1 MQCGGCAKSS
11 DRINM
16 LCANC
21 AGSTVQQKRTIL
33 MALWA
38 DVAVLREKSAHALES
53 KDLSSYQIDI
63 QALEDQQQERERCQ
77 IALDRE
83 RIALAKLKHHIAERQ
98 AQLLVAKTRLHG
110 QSTAAGEADDG
121 VDYIMEGLGRVLRW
135 NEQNLT
141 AMRRTKVLQ
150 LFQLFQLFPAPRLRY
165 FRTIVKLP
173 VPSSG
178 QYEATEHLPPEVVS
192 AALGRMIHLLILL
205 PKYLSPLVYP
215 HPMIFNGSFST
226 IGEQSGEGAG
236 CHTLYPDGS
245 MGFARGVAML
255 WQNVAYLCIAQGMM
269 LDELDPV
276 DSLGNLIRLA
286 ECPTL
291 GSCAPH
297 KPSTERLHEMMAE
310 SSAAMGGH
318 PLVAMASSLRIL
330 PEYNPNDMPDHDGG
344 PSPVGLSE
352 WNVVEARP
360 SFRQMQYAPP

>member
-135 NEQNLT
+135 NEQVCTRANVAWQRDGTLQNLT

-297 KPSTERLHEMMAE
+297 KPSTERY
-310 SSAAMGGH
+310 
-318 PLVAMASSLRIL
+318 PTFLVELNFTLLQVA
-330 PEYNPNDMPDHDGG
+330 
-344 PSPVGLSE
+344 
-352 WNVVEARP
+352 
-360 SFRQMQYAPP
+360 